1 MPCATDFATASVYGW
16 ADRFNKYRKIA
27 MALTNR
33 QRVEQALE
41 LLNRG
46 LRPYVERE
54 MKSVY
59 GAAKWEKQAL
69 VALGDKPLLKAGTWD
84 TSALLSVMIGEW
96 QNVFK
101 RNLSATDRSIVGEM
115 RDVRNKWAHQEP
127 FTIDDTYRVFD
138 NVHRLLHAVGAKE
151 AIELERQKQELL
163 RVRFEEQAKKETAKA
178 AVAPVESNA
187 ANALGL
193 KPWREVITP
202 HPDVHSGRY
211 QQAEFAAD
219 LGQVH
224 RHEGSDEYRDP
235 VQFFQRTYITQ
246 GLRTLLGGA
255 LERLSGSGGDPV
267 VELQTNFG
275 GGKTHS
281 MIALYHLFGGTDAGQ
296 LRDIEPVL
304 QTAKIT
310 KLPKASRAVL
320 VGHEL
325 PLAEPQ
331 KKKDKT
337 IVHTMWGELAWQL
350 LGKEGYELVAESDRK
365 GVSPG
370 SGALRDLFTLAE
382 PCLILIDEWVAHA
395 RQLVGKDDLPAGT
408 FESNFSFAQELTEA
422 ARACKKTLIVASV
435 PSSDEQRQHDSPW
448 VDDME
453 VGGEAGRTA
462 LVRLKNVFGRM
473 QSPWRPASAEES
485 FEIVRRRLFQ
495 PMTGEAFKHRDG
507 VIRAFEDFYK
517 TQKSEFPSGTSE
529 GEYRRRMEASY
540 PLHPELFDRLYE
552 DWSSLQRFQRTRGVL
567 RLMAAAI
574 HALWIRE
581 DRSLL
586 IMPANMPLDD
596 AATVNELML
605 YVDDALRPIV
615 EREID
620 GSSSLALLIDR
631 DNQNFGRYSACRR
644 VARSV
649 FIGTAPRLRTAN
661 KGIEDKRVILGSV
674 QPGETVATFRDALRR
689 LADRASHLYVNEN
702 RYWFD
707 TQPSINRV
715 AQDRADAIK
724 PDAIHHEIEKRLREE
739 ARNRGEFER
748 VQVIENA
755 SQSGDVTDDRD
766 VRLAIIGP
774 EAPHSKG
781 AASAAM
787 TVAQT
792 VLEQRGN
799 SPRTFKN
806 SVVFLAADAKALE
819 SLEQAVRFWLAWK
832 SIDAER
838 ASMDL
843 SSFALK
849 QVDTKCKDAES
860 AIRARIP
867 ETYVHALVPE
877 QEPNGPIT
885 WREVKVTGSD
895 SLAARVSKKLT
906 NDGLM
911 ITRWAGVNLR
921 RELDRVPLWRGDHVT
936 TKQLADDFATYI
948 YLPRLKNSD
957 VLLESIADGAAA
969 IVWEK
974 DAFAYA
980 GFYDEQAKRYVGLM
994 GGRRPP
1000 LVDLGGVVVKPEVA
1014 RPQMGG
1020 DRVGSEPSA
1029 SPTSGSPGLNVSP
1042 SQKAEPGLPKRF
1054 WADVGIYDALRF
1066 GRDAGQ
1072 IAEAIVAHLE
1082 GLDGAKV
1089 SISLQIEARV
1099 AEGIPDH
1106 VQRTVSENCRTL
1118 KIGQFGFEE
1127 Q

>member
-1 MPCATDFATASVYGW
+1 
-16 ADRFNKYRKIA
+16 
-27 MALTNR
+27 MALSNR
-33 QRVEQALE
+33 QRVEQALD
-41 LLNRG
+41 LLNKA

-59 GAAKWEKQAL
+59 GAAKWEQQAVL
-69 VALGDKPLLKAGTWD
+69 ALGDRPLLKAGNWD
-84 TSALLSVMIGEW
+84 TTALLSVVIGEW
-96 QNVFK
+96 QNVFR
-101 RNLSATDRSIVGEM
+101 RNLGSTERSIVGEM
-115 RDVRNKWAHQEP
+115 REVRNRWAHQEV
-127 FTIDDTYRVFD
+127 FSTDDTYRVFD
-138 NVHRLLHAVGAKE
+138 NVHRLLHAIGAKE
-151 AIELERQKQELL
+151 AVDLERQKQELL
-163 RVRFEEQAKKETAKA
+163 RLRFEEQAKKETVKA
-178 AVAPVESNA
+178 SVAPVESTA
-187 ANALGL
+187 ATTLGL

-224 RHEGSDEYRDP
+224 RNEGSDEYRDP

-246 GLRTLLGGA
+246 GLKTLLSGA
-255 LERLSGSGGDPV
+255 LQRLSGSGGDPV

-281 MIALYHLFGGTDAGQ
+281 MIALYHFFSGTDAGK

-304 QTAKIT
+304 DDAKVT
-310 KLPKASRAVL
+310 KLPKANRAVL

-331 KKKDKT
+331 KKKDGT
-337 IVHTMWGELAWQL
+337 VVHTMWGDLAWQL
-350 LGKEGYELVAESDRK
+350 LKKDGYELVAEADRK

-370 SGALRDLFTLAE
+370 SAALRDLFKLAE
-382 PCLILIDEWVAHA
+382 PCLVLIDEWVAHA
-395 RQLVGKDDLPAGT
+395 RQLLGKDDLPAGT

-435 PSSDEQRQHDSPW
+435 PSSDEHRAHESPW
-448 VDDME
+448 VEDIE
-453 VGGEAGRTA
+453 VGGEAGKIA
-462 LVRLKNVFGRM
+462 LARLKNVFGRM

-495 PMTGEAFKHRDG
+495 PMPGDAFKHRDA
-507 VIRAFEDFYK
+507 VIRAFEDLYK
-517 TQKSEFPSGTSE
+517 TQKSEFPSGSAE
-529 GEYRRRMEASY
+529 GDYRRRMEASY

-574 HALWIRE
+574 HALWMRE

-586 IMPANMPLDD
+586 IMPANLPLDD

-620 GSSSLALLIDR
+620 GSSSLALQIDR
-631 DNQNFGRYSACRR
+631 DNQNYGRFSATRR
-644 VARSV
+644 VARTV
-649 FIGTAPRLRTAN
+649 FIGSAPRLRTPN

-689 LADRASHLYVNEN
+689 LADRASHLYVNES

-724 PDAIHHEIEKRLREE
+724 PDAIHHEIENRLRAE
-739 ARNRGEFER
+739 AKSRGEFER

-755 SQSGDVTDDRD
+755 SQSGDVPDERD
-766 VRLAIIGP
+766 VRLVIIGP

-781 AASAAM
+781 SASAAM
-787 TVAQT
+787 TAAQT

-799 SPRTFKN
+799 SPRSYKN
-806 SVVFLAADAKALE
+806 ALVFLAADAKALE
-819 SLEQAVRFWLAWK
+819 SLEQAVRFYLAWK
-832 SIDAER
+832 SLDAEKET
-838 ASMDL
+838 MDL
-843 SSFALK
+843 STFALK
-849 QVDTKCKDAES
+849 QIETKWKDAES

-867 ETYVHALVPE
+867 ETYVYALVPE

-885 WREVKVTGSD
+885 WREVKATGAE
-895 SLAARVSKKLT
+895 SLAGRVSKKLI
-906 NDGLM
+906 NEGLL
-911 ITRWAGVNLR
+911 ITKWAGVNLR
-921 RELDRVPLWRGDHVT
+921 RELDRIPLWRGDDVPV
-936 TKQLADDFATYI
+936 KQLAEDFATYI
-948 YLPRLKNSD
+948 YLPRLRNTD
-957 VLLESIADGAAA
+957 VLFEAIADGVASM
-969 IVWEK
+969 VWEK
-974 DAFAYA
+974 DTFAYA
-980 GFYDEQAKRYVGLM
+980 AYYNEDARRYAGLVT
-994 GGRRPP
+994 GRRPAG
-1000 LVDLGGVVVKPEVA
+1000 VDFGGMVIKSDIA
-1014 RPQMGG
+1014 RAQASADVSLASSSM
-1020 DRVGSEPSA
+1020 PSA
-1029 SPTSGSPGLNVSP
+1029 PAGTVPSAGSALTA
-1042 SQKAEPGLPKRF
+1042 SQAEASLPKRF
-1054 WADVGIYDALRF
+1054 WADVGVADALRF

-1072 IAEAIVAHLE
+1072 IAEAVVAHLQS
-1082 GLDGAKV
+1082 LDRAKV
-1089 SISLQIEARV
+1089 SISIQIEAKV
-1099 AEGIPDH
+1099 PEGIPEN

-1118 KIGQFGFEE
+1118 KIGNFGFED